1 MFQST
6 HSLRSATLVVLLFSI
21 RDIVSIHALLAECD
35 GQAVRNIPIPVRFN
49 PRTPCGVRQETALT
63 LAITGS
69 FNPRTPCGVRRE
81 KPLTPVAMN
90 RFNPRTPCGVR
101 RVTAVWSILP
111 TGVSIHALLA
121 ECDNVEAYAYILDA
135 FQSTHSLRSATICYR
150 PAYLSPHSFNP
161 RTPCGVRHIAPSFIL
176 RGPLFQSTHSLRSAT
191 VTAVWAILPTGVSIH
206 ALLAECDSYTSG
218 MRDLRGG
225 F

>member
-101 RVTAVWSILP
+101 HTI
-111 TGVSIHALLA
+111 VS
-121 ECDNVEAYAYILDA
+121 Y
-135 FQSTHSLRSATICYR
+135 SASGT
-150 PAYLSPHSFNP
+150 
-161 RTPCGVRHIAPSFIL
+161 
-176 RGPLFQSTHSLRSAT
+176 LFQSTHSLRSAT
-191 VTAVWAILPTGVSIH
+191 GGRRTPPGLLRVSIH
-206 ALLAECDSYTSG
+206 ALLAECDPRNIHKPLPGKCFNPRTPCGVRQSCPPGNLPPSLFQSTHSLRSATSPSLF
-218 MRDLRGG
+218 RRPP
-225 F
+225 